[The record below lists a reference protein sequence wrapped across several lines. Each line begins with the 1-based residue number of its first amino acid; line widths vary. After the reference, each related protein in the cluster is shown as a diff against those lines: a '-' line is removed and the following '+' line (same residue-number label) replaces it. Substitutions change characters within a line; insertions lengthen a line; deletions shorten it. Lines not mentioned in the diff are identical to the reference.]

1 MLSLPARRPIAGMVV
16 WHSRAGQTFLSSQSF
31 PSKEHCSGRQPFR
44 FSWFMYSYP
53 VCRFYPTE

>member
-16 WHSRAGQTFLSSQSF
+16 RHSRAGQTFLSSQSF

-44 FSWFMYSYP
+44 FS
-53 VCRFYPTE
+53 